1 MKIDALIFDIGN
13 VVIAFDWQEAE
24 SRFLARSRKGTKL
37 LREELKELIAGF
49 EVGEISQEVFVAIA
63 TRTTGFQGDG
73 REFIAIWN
81 SVFRPNPPMERSI
94 GRLKTN
100 FPLFLLSN
108 TSEPHLEYLQRNFEI
123 LEQFVDGVYSFRAK
137 CAKPD
142 QKIFQVAINQ
152 FGVTPE
158 STLYIDD
165 LAANVHAALGLG
177 FPAIQYD
184 LREHAEFER
193 RLDEIGISA

>member
-1 MKIDALIFDIGN
+1 MKIDALIFDMGN

-37 LREELKELIAGF
+37 LREELKELIASF

-63 TRTTGFQGDG
+63 TRTIGFQGDE

-81 SVFRPNPPMERSI
+81 SVFRPNPPMERI
-94 GRLKTN
+94 VRRLTTN

-142 QKIFQVAINQ
+142 QKIFQVAVKQ

-158 STLYIDD
+158 TTLYIDD
-165 LAANVHAALGLG
+165 LAANVRSALDLG
-177 FPAIQYD
+177 FRSIQYD
-184 LREHAEFER
+184 LREHTEFER
-193 RLDEIGISA
+193 RLDEMGVGA

>member
-13 VVIAFDWQEAE
+13 VVIPFDWQAAE
-24 SRFLARSRKGTKL
+24 GQFLARSRKGTKL
-37 LREELKELIAGF
+37 LREELKELIACF

-81 SVFRPNPPMERSI
+81 SVFRPNPPMERGI
-94 GRLKTN
+94 RRLKAN

-142 QKIFQVAINQ
+142 PKIFQVAVKQ

-158 STLYIDD
+158 TTVYVDD
-165 LAANVHAALGLG
+165 LAANVRSALDLG
-177 FPAIQYD
+177 FRAIQYD
-184 LREHAEFER
+184 LREHTEFER
-193 RLDEIGISA
+193 RLGEMGVGV